1 MLAPRLFNP
10 LTVQFLW
17 TQASFHA
24 FGYVR
29 RITEDASEVE
39 GSTSTEQSI
48 RDTAEHP
55 ARRTPNATARLS
67 IYLSGS
73 LALRI
78 FVVPESTKKISIEP
92 ILLVHRLW
100 RIQEHFKS
108 LSHTHGQVS
117 QVHLP

>member
-10 LTVQFLW
+10 LTVQFSW

-24 FGYVR
+24 FGYVK

-48 RDTAEHP
+48 RDTAEHL
-55 ARRTPNATARLS
+55 ARRTPNATVRLS

-73 LALRI
+73 LA
-78 FVVPESTKKISIEP
+78 F
-92 ILLVHRLW
+92 RL
-100 RIQEHFKS
+100 HA
-108 LSHTHGQVS
+108 
-117 QVHLP
+117 LPWSARG